1 MLSQNLVLKCFYYL
15 FMIMICFLQTCHGK
29 QSPYNCSPSACGHI
43 HNISSPFGLRDD
55 PQHCGNPIYNLSCE
69 NNTTTILYLGSQNY
83 HVQAI
88 NYENQTIRLTDPT
101 IKKNDTCSFP
111 QHSLSIHDFG
121 DQAFSAFSFPQHSRP
136 YMMAMPIAFMS
147 CPYPVSDSA
156 LTLDITQDCFNQSGN
171 NTRHTYIKFFNIGEP
186 NIIDTMCRIDLM
198 TMTSLRFKDAKN
210 VSLKE
215 FHSFLLYGFELRFR
229 ARKFMIMS
237 CRIHCQCWLPVYIM
251 RSSYWR
257 PVNIMTIMTAFG
269 FCWCDFSGECEYF
282 CTTSSFCYYKY
293 GNLTYGSF

>member
-88 NYENQTIRLTDPT
+88 NYENQTIRLTDPA

-111 QHSLSIHDFG
+111 QHSASLYGLQSSGLGLFWVSL
-121 DQAFSAFSFPQHSRP
+121 APT
-136 YMMAMPIAFMS
+136 PIAFMS
-147 CPYPVSDSA
+147 CQYPVSDSA

-198 TMTSLRFKDAKN
+198 TMTSLRFKDAKK

-215 FHSFLLYGFELRFR
+215 FHSFLLYGFELEFR
-229 ARKFMIMS
+229 AREFMS
-237 CRIHCQCWLPVYIM
+237 CRIHWQCWLPVDIM
-251 RSSYWR
+251 RLSTWR

-269 FCWCDFSGECEYF
+269 FCSCYVFGGECEYLY
-282 CTTSSFCYYKY
+282 TTSSFFCYFKY